1 MSEQLALFP
10 LNCLLL
16 PEGKTRLRVFEP
28 RYIRLVK
35 EATAGKRAFAMALLN
50 PLVSQTH
57 PDRVFSYATKVQVTD
72 FDVLSDGL
80 LGIEVLGLQRVRIL
94 NRWQEDDKLHVADT
108 EAVPFWPAQP
118 VDQPQQELQL
128 SFDQLLKREP
138 ELASLYPEMKIAD
151 ASWLAARWLELL
163 PLPPLLKEHLAEQA
177 TPEAC
182 LHYLQR
188 CLKAE
193 SI

>member
-28 RYIRLVK
+28 RYVRLVK
-35 EATAGKRAFAMALLN
+35 EATAGKRPFAMALLN

-57 PDRVFSYATKVQVTD
+57 PDRIFPFATRVQVTD

-80 LGIEVLGLQRVRIL
+80 LGIEVLGLERVHIEK
-94 NRWQEDDKLHVADT
+94 RWQEADKLHVADT
-108 EAVPFWPAQP
+108 KVVSFWPPQP
-118 VDQPQQELQL
+118 LSHPQQELQQ
-128 SFDQLLKREP
+128 SFRQLLSREP
-138 ELASLYPEMKIAD
+138 ELANLYPEQRTTD

-177 TPEAC
+177 SPEAC